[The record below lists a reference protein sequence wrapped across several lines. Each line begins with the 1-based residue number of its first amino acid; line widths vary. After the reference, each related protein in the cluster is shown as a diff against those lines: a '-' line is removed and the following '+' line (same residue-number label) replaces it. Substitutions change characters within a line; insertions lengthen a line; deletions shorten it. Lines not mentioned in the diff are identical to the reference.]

1 MDEEEQLRQ
10 ATRRY
15 RRTEASHEEARQA
28 AIAAVVAALRAG
40 MRPTDVIEQAPFTGV
55 YVRRLAREA
64 GIEPRKKG
72 SRPVR
77 RDDSE

>member
-1 MDEEEQLRQ
+1 MDEAETLRA

-28 AIAAVVAALRAG
+28 AISAVLAALRAG
-40 MRPTDVIEQAPFTGV
+40 MRPTDVIAASPFTGV

-72 SRPVR
+72 DRPAR
-77 RDDSE
+77 RDDTE